1 MKELSSLRVLIATL
15 AFIVASQAFCEEE
28 TAANAEANEDSVAVE
43 KKGKTTTEEKERD
56 YDFYISISSSNF
68 REDIGSAFGSGESFR
83 ITFGYQFRKWF
94 GVEMY
99 EERAPALETKSI
111 LADLRQSLDEKILDY
126 FITTQGNWFGGTLA
140 TFSYELN
147 EAYTLV
153 TKVGIAKYEAHRIA
167 GRLTLD
173 AERDNIPFTYLDLD
187 REVEGYTPIF
197 SLGLEMPFP
206 YPDSEKTT
214 GEVMLVHMAD
224 KNVESLSLRLAFKY
238 TF

>member
-1 MKELSSLRVLIATL
+1 MKEFSTLRVFVTTL
-15 AFIVASQAFCEEE
+15 AVVVASQAFSEEE
-28 TAANAEANEDSVAVE
+28 NAANAEEAKETVTIG
-43 KKGKTTTEEKERD
+43 KKVKSATEERERD
-56 YDFYISISSSNF
+56 YDFYVSLGSSNF
-68 REDIGSAFGSGESFR
+68 REDIGSAIGSGESFR

-99 EERAPALETKSI
+99 EERAPALEIKSI

-126 FITTQGNWFGGTLA
+126 FISTRGNWFGGTLA
-140 TFSYELN
+140 TFSYEVT
-147 EAYTLV
+147 ESHTLV
-153 TKVGIAKYEAHRIA
+153 AKVGIAKYEAHRIM

-173 AERDNIPFTYLDLD
+173 AESDHNQFSYLDLD
-187 REVEGYTPIF
+187 REVEGHTPVF

-214 GEVMLVHMAD
+214 WEAMLVHMAD
-224 KNVESLSLRLAFKY
+224 KKVESLSLRLAFKY